1 MTLASSPAVDRALH
15 RALDAVGWPA
25 GASREWPI
33 GIAYA
38 LAILLVALLASR
50 VLTRLLASAVR
61 SITRRTTTELDD
73 QIVAIA
79 EGPTRK
85 LVLVAGLYYALLEL
99 PLSPAASRILGGVVY
114 LLAVWVA
121 IRLAL
126 RVIMVLIAAYG
137 KRVQDPT
144 GRVQFEKDYLP
155 LLTKV
160 IAVFLTVVGLIA
172 VLHRFGQ
179 NVTSLVAALGV
190 GGIAIGL
197 AAKDTLTNMIAGFT
211 ILVDRPFRPGD
222 RIKLATGEIGEVIDV
237 GTRSTRLRLLDQNML
252 IAPNSELA
260 NSRVVN
266 YNFPTHA
273 TQVRLDIGLAY
284 GTDVERARA
293 AIRETVRA
301 QPDVLAD
308 PAPAVQLFGFGE
320 SALQFVAFYTVSQFA
335 DAGAVQDRVRTQL
348 LARLASDGV
357 KIPFP
362 TREVVVVERKG

>member
-1 MTLASSPAVDRALH
+1 MSIASSPAVDRALN

-25 GASREWPI
+25 GTREWPI
-33 GIAYA
+33 GVIHA
-38 LAILLVALLASR
+38 LAILAIAALAALV
-50 VLTRLLASAVR
+50 VTRLLASAVK
-61 SITRRTTTELDD
+61 SVTRRTTTEVDD
-73 QIVAIA
+73 QILAIA

-85 LVLVAGLYYALLEL
+85 LVFVAGLYYAIEAL
-99 PLSPAASRILGGVVY
+99 PLSEPAMRVATGLVY
-114 LLAVWVA
+114 LVAVWVA
-121 IRLAL
+121 IRLVV

-155 LLTKV
+155 LLSKLTGV
-160 IAVFLTVVGLIA
+160 VLTVMGLIA
-172 VLHRFGQ
+172 VLHHFGQ

-197 AAKDTLTNMIAGFT
+197 AAKDTLGHMIAGFT

-222 RIKLATGEIGEVIDV
+222 RIKLATGEVGDVIDV
-237 GTRSTRLRLLDQNML
+237 GTRSTRLRMLDQNML
-252 IAPNSELA
+252 IVPNSELV

-266 YNFPTHA
+266 FNFPSNA

-284 GTDVERARA
+284 GTDVERAKS
-293 AIRETVRA
+293 AIAETVKA
-301 QPDVLAD
+301 QSEVLTD
-308 PAPAVQLFGFGE
+308 PAPAVQLFGFGD
-320 SALQFVAFYTVSQFA
+320 SALQFVAFYTVAQYA

-348 LARLASDGV
+348 LARLEADGV

-362 TREVVVVERKG
+362 TREVILNERK